1 MSATPHTAGFGTS
14 ASPSFGIELRQV
26 RRGLVRTAGFVAA
39 FCAIPGL
46 ASLFS

>member
-1 MSATPHTAGFGTS
+1 MSATPHTVGLG
-14 ASPSFGIELRQV
+14 ASSIPSHGLGLRQV
-26 RRGLVRTAGFVAA
+26 RRGLVRTAAFVAA